1 MLVKYVNICYN
12 NANNG
17 QKATGD
23 YYMKQETI
31 NKAIRKHLNE
41 DTYIQVSPKSGKLQ
55 MYENFGIS
63 FWAKIWDEEQIQ
75 ILVQDDEGNSEEY
88 YMDYR
93 TFFSKYKY

>member
-1 MLVKYVNICYN
+1 
-12 NANNG
+12 
-17 QKATGD
+17 
-23 YYMKQETI
+23 
-31 NKAIRKHLNE
+31 
-41 DTYIQVSPKSGKLQ
+41 

-93 TFFSKYKY
+93 TFFSKYKYDY